1 MAEQL
6 PYCKCNVWVGLL
18 SLNYLCMCYVLMV
31 VLFWEFWKCDWKVY
45 SFVPHY
51 LHFMSCSHYS
61 RDQIFMGFQWTAQ
74 LPTAGCSSFHFSEDG
89 KLVHSQSWSIGCRE
103 LYMRSEKH
111 DDQLNSVQLSNPSG
125 GTEGRW
131 ASPSPVCL
139 VVISLWDKSLVLSA
153 IVVLLLCQSDL
164 FFHHLKISKLLVTYT
179 TALAFLLLFKWYDLL
194 LPCAVVMGEYEP
206 KIEVQFPDTLHVSK
220 GSSVKLE
227 CFALGK

>member
-1 MAEQL
+1 MT
-6 PYCKCNVWVGLL
+6 
-18 SLNYLCMCYVLMV
+18 
-31 VLFWEFWKCDWKVY
+31 
-45 SFVPHY
+45 HY

-74 LPTAGCSSFHFSEDG
+74 LPAAGCSSFHFSEDR
-89 KLVHSQSWSIGCRE
+89 KFVHSQSWSIGCGE
-103 LYMRSEKH
+103 LHMRSEKH

-131 ASPSPVCL
+131 ASPSSVYEINHLSEL
-139 VVISLWDKSLVLSA
+139 VVTCATALA
-153 IVVLLLCQSDL
+153 LLLC
-164 FFHHLKISKLLVTYT
+164 
-179 TALAFLLLFKWYDLL
+179 FKWYDFPFM
-194 LPCAVVMGEYEP
+194 PCAVVMGEYEP